1 MAFWGCMNVRSIYF
15 HDIPLSAIG
24 VGNYL
29 VEIIVMVVEMDR
41 ELVIEMVRVP
51 TVATEF
57 EVITRLLVERA

>member
-1 MAFWGCMNVRSIYF
+1 
-15 HDIPLSAIG
+15 

-41 ELVIEMVRVP
+41 QLVIETVRVP

-57 EVITRLLVERA
+57 EVLTRLVVARA